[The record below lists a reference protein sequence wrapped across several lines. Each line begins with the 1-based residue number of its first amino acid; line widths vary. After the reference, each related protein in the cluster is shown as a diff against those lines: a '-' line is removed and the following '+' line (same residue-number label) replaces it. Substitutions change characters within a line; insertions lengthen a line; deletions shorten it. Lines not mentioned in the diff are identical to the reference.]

1 MTWLARSDRALV
13 SAAIAT
19 LAACLPAGCSSSASA
34 PASPAGPDG
43 SNSTVTVN
51 EDAAVSDPP
60 LGDAAVTDPVDTG
73 PDVFASCPT
82 SRPSTGSFPA
92 DVAQVL
98 ANKCQTC
105 HQTPTK
111 QHAPF
116 PLLTYAQT
124 QAADPLTPYS
134 GVPIWQ
140 VMHSVIQPAGVPHMP
155 FGNAPQLTSAEFATL
170 DDWLLSCALPASM
183 DEGGA
188 NGGTTGDGAAEGGT
202 TGDGGAAPADGSAD
216 SPADAGE
223 Q

>member
-1 MTWLARSDRALV
+1 M
-13 SAAIAT
+13 
-19 LAACLPAGCSSSASA
+19 
-34 PASPAGPDG
+34 
-43 SNSTVTVN
+43 
-51 EDAAVSDPP
+51 DA
-60 LGDAAVTDPVDTG
+60 G

-105 HQTPTK
+105 HQMPTK

-124 QAADPLTPYS
+124 QAADPLSGYT

-140 VMHSVIQPAGVPHMP
+140 VMHAVIQATGVPHMP
-155 FGNAPQLTSAEFATL
+155 FGNAPQLTSAEFTTL
-170 DDWLLSCALPASM
+170 NDWLLACALPASM

-188 NGGTTGDGAAEGGT
+188 EAGTG
-202 TGDGGAAPADGSAD
+202 GDGGVGPADGSTD
-216 SPADAGE
+216 SPAETSGGSTDAGG